1 MTPPV
6 LGGFFKKTAARHHCR
21 TCGRT
26 VCNSCSS
33 VPSTGL
39 RTCKGCYVHSD
50 AAQHQAPQEE
60 KYVFLIRHAQ
70 STWNQQVDLVK
81 TCRNLALEDVCFKDV
96 VSGAASIMSREVWH
110 RDHPISAEGVRQTED
125 LRRKIAAARRA
136 CCEEAVG
143 VASTCPDSSTE
154 REQRYYSRFLED
166 RERIYCSP
174 LLRALQTAQLAL
186 PEEEGW
192 GSIKLLRDARES
204 FRFVFERDCL
214 GTGVGLD
221 IARRA
226 MQMGLD
232 LPGLDNRVDAADCLQ
247 KWWSDEPETE
257 AEIECR
263 IDALWKRL
271 FEEEAGANS
280 CVLVTHSNFIKALL
294 MRHGDGGATEVGAG
308 DRSEFVADCPDD
320 VEDRDGV
327 ADEPASDSFMSAS
340 EEDQEGS
347 PSASW
352 QVVSGGCQALR
363 QVKTERLQ
371 NCGVLGLRCVR
382 EAPCPSYREIDGWI
396 DIDGAGCPVA
406 ATDARWV
413 AKDALLMFETVLV
426 Q

>member
-1 MTPPV
+1 M
-6 LGGFFKKTAARHHCR
+6 
-21 TCGRT
+21 
-26 VCNSCSS
+26 
-33 VPSTGL
+33 
-39 RTCKGCYVHSD
+39 
-50 AAQHQAPQEE
+50 
-60 KYVFLIRHAQ
+60 
-70 STWNQQVDLVK
+70 VK
-81 TCRNLALEDVCFKDV
+81 TCRSLALEDVCFKDV
-96 VSGAASIMSREVWH
+96 VSGAANIMSREVWH
-110 RDHPISAEGVRQTED
+110 RDHPISAEGVRQTEV
-125 LRRKIAAARRA
+125 LRQKIAAARRA
-136 CCEEAVG
+136 CGDEASG
-143 VASTCPDSSTE
+143 ASTCPDSSTE

-192 GSIKLLRDARES
+192 GSIKLLRDARER

-226 MQMGLD
+226 MQMGLE

-247 KWWSDEPETE
+247 QWWSDEPETE
-257 AEIECR
+257 AETECR

-271 FEEEAGANS
+271 FEEEEAGTSS

-308 DRSEFVADCPDD
+308 YRGDFDCPDD
-320 VEDRDGV
+320 ADGRDALV
-327 ADEPASDSFMSAS
+327 DEPASDSFVSAS
-340 EEDQEGS
+340 EEDEDGS

-352 QVVSGGCQALR
+352 QVVSGGCEALR

-382 EAPCPSYREIDGWI
+382 EAPNPSYREIDGWI
-396 DIDGAGCPVA
+396 DVDGTGCPVA

-413 AKDALLMFETVLV
+413 AKDALLMFETILV